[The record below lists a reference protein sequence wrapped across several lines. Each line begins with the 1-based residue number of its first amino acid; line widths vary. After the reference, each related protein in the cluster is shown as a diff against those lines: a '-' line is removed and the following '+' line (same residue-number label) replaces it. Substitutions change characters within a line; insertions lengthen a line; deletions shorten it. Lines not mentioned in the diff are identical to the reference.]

1 MNKHANKPCHD
12 NPDHSAQVKRLNRI
26 EGQVSGIGKMIV
38 ERRYCP
44 DILVQT
50 KAVKSAIVAL
60 EAEILREHMEHCVQE
75 AFESGDDAER
85 AIKIDEIINL
95 FKKA

>member
-1 MNKHANKPCHD
+1 MNKPCHE

-26 EGQVSGIGKMIV
+26 EGQVSGIRKMIV

-50 KAVKSAIVAL
+50 KAVKSAILAF
-60 EAEILREHMEHCVQE
+60 EAEILRDHMQHCVQE
-75 AFESGDDAER
+75 AFETGSDDER
-85 AIKIDEIINL
+85 AAKIDEIIDL
-95 FKKA
+95 FKKG